1 MIKSKIIKTLIQL
14 LKKLNTNTIFIETK
28 NMITLKQTDKQ
39 IN

>member
-28 NMITLKQTDKQ
+28 NMITLKQMDKQ

>member
-28 NMITLKQTDKQ
+28 NMITLKQIDKQ